1 MSGVSH
7 RASGLYAIL
16 ERPRVYE
23 RLQSLLGG
31 PRALQR
37 FVDEVIQ
44 PADGMTLLDVGCGTG
59 SLLSYLPAGV
69 RYTGFDLNP
78 AYIDAARQRFGARGR
93 FFCARVGEEPRELDA
108 SHFDR
113 VVAVALL
120 HHLTDAEAGHLL
132 RTARRLLAP
141 GGVFVSIDPTLHDGQ
156 SWLSAF
162 MARRD
167 RGGAV
172 RSPDAYRQLVAPHFD
187 AIDSRVATD
196 MLNIPYSHWI
206 ARASLTG

>member
-1 MSGVSH
+1 MRHMSH
-7 RASGLYAIL
+7 RATGVYTIL

-31 PRALQR
+31 PRALLR
-37 FVDEVIQ
+37 FVDEVIE
-44 PADGMTLLDVGCGTG
+44 PVDGTTILDVGCGTG
-59 SLLSYLPAGV
+59 SLLAFLPPGV

-78 AYIDAARQRFGARGR
+78 AYIDAARQRFGDRGR
-93 FFCARVGEEPRELDA
+93 FFLARVGEEPPELEA
-108 SHFDR
+108 SRFDR
-113 VVAVALL
+113 IVAVALL
-120 HHLTDAEAGHLL
+120 HHLTDAEADHLL

-141 GGVFVSIDPTLHDGQ
+141 GGAFVSIDPTLHEGQ

-172 RSPDAYRQLVAPHFD
+172 RAPQAYQRLVAAHFGSV
-187 AIDSRVATD
+187 DSRVATD
-196 MLNIPYSHWI
+196 MLRIPYSHWI
-206 ARASLTG
+206 ARATA